1 MYFGRRSEAAADNE
15 LRNKV
20 SPEVLIARHG
30 EGYRV
35 LHGHLRLASLLVA
48 SDEATVHASGE
59 GKVRVIK
66 TRHGIFIGER
76 NRPLL
81 APERQ
86 N

>member
-1 MYFGRRSEAAADNE
+1 MNPD
-15 LRNKV
+15 
-20 SPEVLIARHG
+20 VLIARHG

-35 LHGHLRLASLLVA
+35 LHGHLRLASLLNI
-48 SDEATVHASGE
+48 SDEAIVHASGE

-66 TRHGIFIGER
+66 TRLGIFIGER

-81 APERQ
+81 PPERQ